1 MAESIRRARCE
12 DDPAVI
18 EKYGDHSQDFKPK
31 KITTDG
37 QRERD
42 FDYNPLNPAFGKNGK
57 GSMLTDSDRQ
67 PSADLDS
74 GWPTTATEIT
84 SGWLEQVVSCGR

>member
-1 MAESIRRARCE
+1 MRASRCE
-12 DDPAVI
+12 DDPEVI

-31 KITTDG
+31 KIATDD

-42 FDYNPLNPAFGKNGK
+42 FDFGYNPLSK
-57 GSMLTDSDRQ
+57 GSMLTDTNRQ
-67 PSADLDS
+67 ASADL
-74 GWPTTATEIT
+74 G